1 MFQNMW
7 RTLARVDHNLLVV
20 PEVHS
25 RPLATT
31 TWSLVMVVTR
41 HLKRLRVKEVMMCA
55 VLSRVAPMPPLITK
69 IVRCD
74 ERSRLKCNK
83 NLAG

>member
-1 MFQNMW
+1 
-7 RTLARVDHNLLVV
+7 
-20 PEVHS
+20 
-25 RPLATT
+25 
-31 TWSLVMVVTR
+31 
-41 HLKRLRVKEVMMCA
+41 MCA

-83 NLAG
+83 NLAGSVLFEFEQYV